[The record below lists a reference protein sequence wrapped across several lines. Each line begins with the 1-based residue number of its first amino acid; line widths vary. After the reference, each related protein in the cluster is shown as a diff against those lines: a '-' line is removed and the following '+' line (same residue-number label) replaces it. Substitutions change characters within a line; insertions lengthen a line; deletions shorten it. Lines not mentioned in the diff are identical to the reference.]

1 MSIVVGIVLV
11 MAGACIGVGIM
22 AMFALKG
29 RDDRAEEVA
38 DALRRIDMRMDWLA
52 FDVEGDGNLSDSV
65 GMCRAAVL
73 NLVDLLGYSRS
84 VLGPCVEPAISTS
97 NDADTH
103 CHADGGSEHN
113 GMKVVSITNP
123 ASGLKIYQHE
133 K

>member
-1 MSIVVGIVLV
+1 MSIIVGMALL
-11 MAGACIGVGIM
+11 MAGACVGALIM
-22 AMFALKG
+22 AVVAAGG
-29 RDDRAEEVA
+29 RDSQREEVA

-133 K
+133 Q